1 LELQGAGSDERRFNT
16 TGLQALSVVLAMTSE
31 LQGAGSDGGRN
42 TVTDLQVWKALAS
55 NTEDLQATSEA
66 GQVSLERHGV
76 NGDAGGDEGRIT
88 SAGLQSTPDALAVT
102 AECAPCGDVHTVVGL
117 CAHKAA
123 EGAGAQAARCRAWR
137 HDRTTTADLQVA
149 PEARPTTAECETA
162 PESASMTSE
171 LQFADSV
178 QVRTSATGL
187 RRTSDGLAAT
197 LELQGAGSDEG
208 HTAVTGLFV
217 NEGVEQAGVAD
228 AAASVQPGAAAVQ
241 RAAVVV
247 QADSIAWQKGFS
259 GGLAQVVS
267 RSSELQGAGGAV
279 GRISAAGVQ
288 VTPKGLSMNSEVQDA
303 GSGVGRTDTTGMPA
317 LNRRTRRAAASAVA
331 KHSAGAAA
339 AGARGE
345 EELQVARIRAA
356 VEGAFALLQDFTT
369 CGCGGVGSTV
379 AHRRAQRRRQ
389 AKAAAVAAGLAGNK
403 YAVLSVELEVDEA
416 SAVPLLPDSGRTQ
429 DCSGVL
435 GKAEAAEA
443 PWCGRCADTLADFVC
458 PVRELCVLLEV
469 VRVAAH
475 CITTCPSAKEGRRRL
490 ARLEQMMVC
499 AELEERVC
507 AEGSP
512 TFRAT
517 LAEIQ
522 LFLLA

>member
-1 LELQGAGSDERRFNT
+1 MQTLLHPCS
-16 TGLQALSVVLAMTSE
+16 LVL
-31 LQGAGSDGGRN
+31 
-42 TVTDLQVWKALAS
+42 
-55 NTEDLQATSEA
+55 
-66 GQVSLERHGV
+66 
-76 NGDAGGDEGRIT
+76 
-88 SAGLQSTPDALAVT
+88 P
-102 AECAPCGDVHTVVGL
+102 PCNVPPL
-117 CAHKAA
+117 
-123 EGAGAQAARCRAWR
+123 
-137 HDRTTTADLQVA
+137 
-149 PEARPTTAECETA
+149 
-162 PESASMTSE
+162 
-171 LQFADSV
+171 
-178 QVRTSATGL
+178 
-187 RRTSDGLAAT
+187 
-197 LELQGAGSDEG
+197 
-208 HTAVTGLFV
+208 
-217 NEGVEQAGVAD
+217 
-228 AAASVQPGAAAVQ
+228 
-241 RAAVVV
+241 V

-317 LNRRTRRAAASAVA
+317 LNRRTRRAAASAGA

-416 SAVPLLPDSGRTQ
+416 SAVPLLPDPGRTQ

-435 GKAEAAEA
+435 GTAEAAEA